1 MNDKIES
8 INLIGGGNV
17 AAVLYKLLRNK
28 VQVNSVYLRSPKHVD
43 YFAGSKI
50 VNKLDALSKDV
61 DLNIICVADDSI
73 REVSSGLPMNI
84 PSVHTSGAV
93 SLLELAN
100 QDVHGVIYPFQ
111 TISKNRT
118 IDLLN
123 VPVFVEANS
132 ELFEL
137 QLKYF
142 VDTYLSNKVSILSSE
157 KRAKVHLAGVFAN
170 NFTTVLI
177 GTAQN
182 ILEDNNLNREL
193 LIPLLEE
200 TIAKISDLGSDL
212 AQTGPARRGD
222 KKTMQVHLS
231 LIKNEDQIKLYE
243 LLSEVIASKFKL

>member
-1 MNDKIES
+1 
-8 INLIGGGNV
+8 
-17 AAVLYKLLRNK
+17 
-28 VQVNSVYLRSPKHVD
+28 
-43 YFAGSKI
+43 
-50 VNKLDALSKDV
+50 
-61 DLNIICVADDSI
+61 
-73 REVSSGLPMNI
+73 MNI